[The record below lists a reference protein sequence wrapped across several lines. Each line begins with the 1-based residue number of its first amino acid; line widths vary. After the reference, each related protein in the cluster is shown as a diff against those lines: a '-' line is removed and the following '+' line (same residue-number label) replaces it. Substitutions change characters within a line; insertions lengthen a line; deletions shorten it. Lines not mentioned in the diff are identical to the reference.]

1 MAVASGADVVGVDGR
16 TIALVEHTNLVEV
29 LDADGR
35 RTVMPL
41 RHADR
46 KIVAALGK
54 AAPDYKLLAFTAA
67 AAAFAVWA
75 LSRRA
80 R

>member
-1 MAVASGADVVGVDGR
+1 MAPSAELVGIDGR
-16 TIALVEHTNLVEV
+16 TIVLVRTDLVEV
-29 LDADGR
+29 LDAEGR

-41 RHADR
+41 RDADQ

-54 AAPDYKLLAFTAA
+54 PAIDSREYKRLALAAA
-67 AAAFAVWA
+67 AAAFAIWA
-75 LSRRA
+75 LTRRA

>member
-1 MAVASGADVVGVDGR
+1 MAPSAELVGIDGR
-16 TIALVEHTNLVEV
+16 TIVLVRTDLVEV
-29 LDADGR
+29 LDAEGR

-41 RHADR
+41 RDADH

-54 AAPDYKLLAFTAA
+54 PAFDYSEYKRLALAA
-67 AAAFAVWA
+67 AAAALAIWA
-75 LSRRA
+75 LTRRA

>member
-1 MAVASGADVVGVDGR
+1 MAPSAELVGIDGR
-16 TIALVEHTNLVEV
+16 TIVLVRTDLVEV
-29 LDADGR
+29 LDAEGR

-41 RHADR
+41 RDADQ

-54 AAPDYKLLAFTAA
+54 PAFDSREYKRLALAAA
-67 AAAFAVWA
+67 AAAFAIWA
-75 LSRRA
+75 LTRRA